1 MGRSNLFLTVG
12 IVFLLFAVFI
22 EPAFALTVG
31 VAPATRKILY
41 DTPMPDVAEADLKAA
56 RNEWEGFQIVVRS
69 DGPIQG
75 VNVTVSS
82 LEGPNGATIPSE
94 NATLYREWYVEIVN
108 DSPTSLE
115 EDYPR
120 DLGFYPDPL
129 VPFFDPYST
138 ETKAVGA
145 PFNVGDGE
153 TGLVFVDWH
162 VPLDAAPGTYT
173 GKATLT
179 AEGETA
185 VEIPITLL
193 VWDFDIPQE
202 RSFGTAFGFSD
213 NLRDHHGG
221 PNEEAT
227 DNYEEIV
234 KRYHWAMHDHRMDL
248 THIKGQVS
256 FEFDENGDLLPIDW
270 TAYDA
275 YVGPFLS
282 GEYFPDGIPVAR
294 FNVGYFRPGRGLGS
308 MTEDQYVEASQAF
321 AKHLQEKGWLE
332 KAYNYAA
339 DEPWMEEDDH
349 EYQQIRTDGELL
361 LRENDLWKG
370 RILVTSPWNEI
381 IQDVIGIWCPV
392 TPMYEEWWW
401 LESGMAGREK
411 YAECLDD
418 GQKLWFYACN
428 ANVPPYA
435 GYDMD
440 TKIGYEPRIMKWG
453 TWYEKASGFLYWRVN
468 YWVNDDPWK
477 EFLNVESFGET
488 FARNGD
494 GNLLYPGDHN
504 GIADGKGSPD
514 GIEIDGPIVSYR
526 MKQIRDGFEDWE
538 MFILAS
544 QLGAEDF
551 VREQVERAYTKFGTW
566 LLEDCSNPGMYCAD
580 HPPWTRDEDVL
591 LDAREQVALKVQ
603 YLLHPE
609 TYTDPEG
616 GTVTDGDVDDETGT
630 DTETPVVSKKD
641 DSGSCR
647 SVPIAGL
654 GGAAWLLAVLG
665 VLRVRRQRQ

>member
-1 MGRSNLFLTVG
+1 MHCLFR
-12 IVFLLFAVFI
+12 VFPIAALSILLVLLAA
-22 EPAFALTVG
+22 PAFALDVG
-31 VAPATRKILY
+31 IAPATRKILF
-41 DTPMPDVAEADLKAA
+41 DTPLPDATQADLMAA

-69 DGPIQG
+69 SKAIEE
-75 VNVTVSS
+75 VNVTISD
-82 LEGPNGATIPSE
+82 LEGPKGAKISNE
-94 NATLYREWYVEIVN
+94 NAKLYREWYVEIVN
-108 DSPTSLE
+108 DSPTSLD
-115 EDYPR
+115 DYPR

-129 VPFFDPYST
+129 IPFFDPYADT
-138 ETKAVGA
+138 TTPVGA
-145 PFNVGDGE
+145 PFDVPKDE
-153 TGLVFVDWH
+153 TGTVFVDWH
-162 VPLDAAPGTYT
+162 IPLDAAPGTYT
-173 GKATLT
+173 GKATLS
-179 AEGETA
+179 AKGETA
-185 VEIPITLL
+185 VEIPISLT
-193 VWDFDIPQE
+193 VWDFEIPQE

-221 PNEEAT
+221 PNEEPT
-227 DNYEEIV
+227 ENYDEIV
-234 KRYHWAMHDHRMDL
+234 KRYHWAMHEHRMDL
-248 THIKGQVS
+248 THIKGSVD
-256 FEFDENGDLLPIDW
+256 FEFGEDGKLLPIDW

-275 YVGPFLS
+275 YVGPFLDGS
-282 GEYFPDGIPVAR
+282 YYPDGIPVAR

-321 AKHLQEKGWLE
+321 AEHLVEKDWWD

-349 EYQQIRTDGELL
+349 EYEQIRSDGELL

-370 RILVTSPWNEI
+370 HILVTSPWNEI
-381 IQDVIGIWCPV
+381 IADVIGIWCPV

-411 YAECLDD
+411 YAECLDN

-440 TKIGYEPRIMKWG
+440 TKVGFEPRILKWS
-453 TWYEKASGFLYWRVN
+453 TWYERATGFLYWRVN
-468 YWVNDDPWK
+468 YWVNDNPWV

-494 GNLLYPGDHN
+494 GNLLYPGDHD
-504 GIADGKGSPD
+504 GIKDGKGSPE

-544 QLGAEDF
+544 ELGAEEF
-551 VREQVERAYTKFGTW
+551 VREQVSTVYTKFGTW
-566 LLEDCSNPGMYCAD
+566 LLEDCDNPGMYCPD
-580 HPPWTRDEDVL
+580 HPPWSRDENL
-591 LDAREQVALKVQ
+591 LLEARKQVALKVQ

-609 TYTDPEG
+609 TYADPEAAD
-616 GTVTDGDVDDETGT
+616 TVDGDEDDATE
-630 DTETPVVSKKD
+630 TETPDNRKKKD
-641 DSGSCR
+641 DDGCR
-647 SVPIAGL
+647 SVPGTSLPFVFLFMLASL
-654 GGAAWLLAVLG
+654 AMFRRRHGAAS
-665 VLRVRRQRQ
+665 